1 LEAQGK
7 GMQSLFN
14 QFAKDIFQK
23 LQVDEALSLSLS
35 GEKTL
40 FTRLNQAKIRQ
51 ITSIDQGSIKFTFLK
66 NGRHI
71 KYHFPFGSDSKINFE
86 QGKKILEKCRED
98 VNQLSL
104 DPFCPEINNLGNSE
118 EHHKGSFPE
127 DENWMDVL
135 SPMIKDLDCAG
146 ILTAGCVMRGN
157 INSLGQSHWYES
169 ENFCLDLS
177 FYTPSQKAVKLI
189 YADKNWSKKLF
200 QDKLDFSKEQLSK
213 LDSLN
218 KTLAPGKY
226 RTYFAPEA
234 VCGFLNILSW
244 NGVGASS
251 YYQGQSAFKLIKDG
265 DATLSPLFTLCEDF
279 SKGSSPRF
287 NSLGELAP
295 MSLAIVEKGQ
305 LKNLLTSTRSAKE
318 YKLETNYADSGEGLR
333 APSISTGSLQESE
346 ILKTLDT
353 GLFVSNVHYLNWSD
367 LNKGR
372 ITGMTRYA
380 CFWVEDGKIVSP
392 IKDMRFDETLYH
404 FWGEGLLNLTDKS
417 YLIAETD
424 TYDQRS
430 VGGSLVPGMLI
441 DDFSYTL

>member
-1 LEAQGK
+1 
-7 GMQSLFN
+7 MQNLFN

-23 LQVDEALSLSLS
+23 LHEDEVVSLSLT

-51 ITSIDQGSIKFTFLK
+51 ITSVDQGSIKLIFVK

-71 KYHFPFGSDSKINFE
+71 KYHFPFGIDPKINLVH
-86 QGKKILEKCRED
+86 GLKILEKCRED
-98 VNQLSL
+98 SKQLPI
-104 DPFCPEINNLGNSE
+104 DPFCPEISNQGSSE
-118 EHHKGSFPE
+118 ENHKGSFPK
-127 DENWMDVL
+127 DADWMDEL
-135 SPMIKDLDCAG
+135 SPMLKDLDCAG
-146 ILTAGCVMRGN
+146 ILTAGSIMRGN
-157 INSLGQSHWYES
+157 INSLGQSHWYAS

-189 YADKNWSKKLF
+189 YADKNWSGEAF
-200 QDKLDFSKEQLSK
+200 QSKLDFSKEQLAK
-213 LDSLN
+213 LDAPN
-218 KTLAPGKY
+218 KVLIPGKY
-226 RTYFAPEA
+226 RTYFVPDATA
-234 VCGFLNILSW
+234 GFLNILSW
-244 NGVGASS
+244 NGVSASS

-265 DATLSPLFTLCEDF
+265 ETTLSPLFTLSEDF

-295 MSLAIVEKGQ
+295 MALSVVEKGQ

-318 YKLETNYADSGEGLR
+318 YKLETNFADSGEGLR
-333 APSISTGSLQESE
+333 APSIATGSLCEAE
-346 ILKTLDT
+346 ILKKLDT

-380 CFWVEDGKIVSP
+380 CFWVENGKIVSP

-417 YLIAETD
+417 YLIPETD

-441 DDFSYTL
+441 DNFSYTL

>member
-1 LEAQGK
+1 
-7 GMQSLFN
+7 MQNLFN

-23 LQVDEALSLSLS
+23 LQADEVLSLSLS

-51 ITSIDQGSIKFTFLK
+51 ISNVEQGSVKFTFLK
-66 NGRHI
+66 NGRHV
-71 KYHFPFGSDSKINFE
+71 KYYFPFGTDSKINLE
-86 QGKKILEKCRED
+86 KGLKILEKCRED
-98 VNQLSL
+98 AKGLPV

-118 EHHKGSFPE
+118 EHHKGYFLK
-127 DENWMDVL
+127 DVDWMDTL
-135 SPMIKDLDCAG
+135 SPMLKGLDCAG
-146 ILTAGCVMRGN
+146 ILTAGSVMRGN

-189 YADKNWSKKLF
+189 YADKNWSKELF
-200 QDKLDFSKEQLSK
+200 QSKLDFSKEQLSK
-213 LDSLN
+213 LDSPN
-218 KTLAPGKY
+218 KNLVPGKY

-234 VCGFLNILSW
+234 TYGFLNILSW
-244 NGVGASS
+244 NGVGAAS
-251 YYQGQSAFKLIKDG
+251 YHQGQSAFKLIKDG
-265 DATLSPLFTLCEDF
+265 NAALSSLFTLCEDF
-279 SKGSSPRF
+279 TKGVSPRF

-295 MSLAIVEKGQ
+295 TSLPIVEKGQ

-318 YKLETNYADSGEGLR
+318 YSLETNYADSGEGLR

-346 ILKTLDT
+346 ILKKLNT

-380 CFWVEDGKIVSP
+380 CFWVENGKIVSP

-404 FWGEGLLNLTDKS
+404 FWGDGLLNLTDKS
-417 YLIAETD
+417 YLIPETD

-430 VGGSLVPGMLI
+430 VGGALVPGMLV
-441 DDFSYTL
+441 DNFSYTL